1 MLTIVDYGMGNLR
14 SVRNAVAY
22 LGGVAG
28 VSSDP
33 ATIARSD
40 KLILPGVGSFRRAME
55 NIERRGIAHPL
66 AEAVLHRKVPVLGIC
81 LGMQL
86 LATRGQEDG
95 GASGLGWIQG
105 EVVPFRFEDAS
116 LRVPHVGFNSVV
128 ATVPSS
134 KVFGHLEEPTDFYF
148 VHSYHFV
155 CRDPA
160 NELARTP
167 YCGGFVS
174 AVSAGSTVFGVQ
186 FHPEKSQKTG
196 FQLLRN
202 FIAI

>member
-1 MLTIVDYGMGNLR
+1 MSEDLALWHDFNLCVVTASAALLGLR
-14 SVRNAVAY
+14 FVA
-22 LGGVAG
+22 LSIHMRVL
-28 VSSDP
+28 S
-33 ATIARSD
+33 
-40 KLILPGVGSFRRAME
+40 AME

-116 LRVPHVGFNSVV
+116 VRVPHVGFNSVV

-134 KVFGHLEEPTDFYF
+134 KVFGHIEEPTDFYF
-148 VHSYHFV
+148 VHSFYLRCDSDASVASLAAWRAATV
-155 CRDPA
+155 CDIASAISGR
-160 NELARTP
+160 ARMMASNP
-167 YCGGFVS
+167 RLS
-174 AVSAGSTVFGVQ
+174 
-186 FHPEKSQKTG
+186 
-196 FQLLRN
+196 RR
-202 FIAI
+202 